1 MDQNKDMSFEKALAE
16 LQDVVDKLEAGKVPL
31 EMALSLYERGMEL
44 VKVCN
49 SQLDTAEQRVNAVY
63 MENGEAV
70 LRSFGTEGLQ

>member
-49 SQLDTAEQRVNAVY
+49 LHLDTAEQRVSAVY